1 MLGDDA
7 TIHADGPEP
16 ITIEASASQDGN
28 APAPRHR
35 RPPTQGVVAT
45 AALLAA
51 CDSGGSSGG
60 AGSSGLVTVPTPA
73 PAPTPTPSPTPT
85 VAALNAQGASR
96 FLAQATMGANR
107 TLIDSVLNTGIATW
121 IDAQFA
127 RPRDPGHWDWLV
139 SKGYTDAANNANV
152 GGQQGYDASVWRQAI
167 AGNDPL
173 RQRVALALLDFVV
186 VGINGINLSW
196 RAFAMAAYND
206 LLLDHAFGNYR
217 DLMGAITRNA
227 AMGSFLSFIGSR
239 KANAANTQL
248 PDENYARE
256 LMQLFTL
263 GVYQL
268 EQDGTVRTSNG
279 VPLETYTQD
288 DVAQLAR
295 VFTGLNLATTDNAT
309 PDRMRQ
315 PLVITASANETGS
328 ATFLG
333 ATVSGGGF
341 AAIDAALDI
350 IFRHPNVAPFVSR
363 QLIQRMVTSNPGRA
377 YVGRVAATFANN
389 GSGVRGD
396 MKAVIRAI
404 LLDPEARDDAA
415 AANATNTGRLR
426 DPVQRLTN
434 WARAFGVTSP
444 SDAWAIGDTTSTTV
458 RLGQSI
464 GRSPSVFGFVR
475 PGYTPPGTAMAQ
487 AGMTAPEFLIASEQS
502 NIAYVNYM
510 QSMVGGGT
518 GDTKADYAPM
528 MALASDS
535 RKLVDEVNLILA
547 AGQLRAA
554 TVTAIR
560 TAVDSIPLTANN
572 ATLNRTGIAILLT
585 LASPDYLVQK

>member
-1 MLGDDA
+1 MVGDDK
-7 TIHADGPEP
+7 TIDGDGP
-16 ITIEASASQDGN
+16 IAISEATTNPKVADAAS
-28 APAPRHR
+28 PVPVSR
-35 RPPTQGVVAT
+35 RGAVAA

-51 CDSGGSSGG
+51 CDSGGSTG
-60 AGSSGLVTVPTPA
+60 AGGGLVSV
-73 PAPTPTPSPTPT
+73 PAPTPTPSPSPT
-85 VAALNAQGASR
+85 TAALTAQGASR
-96 FLAQATMGANR
+96 FLAQATMGASR
-107 TLIDSVLNTGIATW
+107 TTIDSVLGSGIAGW

-127 RPRDPGHWDWLV
+127 RPRDPSHWDWLV
-139 SKGYTDAANNANV
+139 AKGYNDAANTANIN
-152 GGQQGYDASVWRQAI
+152 GQSGYDPSVWRQAI
-167 AGNDPL
+167 AGGDPL
-173 RQRVALALLDFVV
+173 RQRVALALLDFLV
-186 VGINGINLSW
+186 VGIGGMNLSW
-196 RAFAMAAYND
+196 RAFAMAGYND

-217 DLMGAITRNA
+217 TLLGAITRNA

-239 KANAANTQL
+239 KANPSNGQL

-263 GVYQL
+263 GIYQL
-268 EQDGTVRTSNG
+268 EQDGTVRTANG

-295 VFTGLNLATTDNAT
+295 VFTGLTLASNDNTT
-309 PDRMRQ
+309 PERMRQ
-315 PLVITASANETGS
+315 PLVITASANETGP

-350 IFRHPNVAPFVSR
+350 LFRHPNVAPFVSR
-363 QLIQRMVTSNPGRA
+363 QLIQRMVTSNPSRS
-377 YVGRVAATFANN
+377 YVGRVAAAFADN

-415 AANATNTGRLR
+415 ALASTSGGRLR
-426 DPVQRLTN
+426 DPVQRFTN

-444 SDAWAIGDTTSTTV
+444 GDAWAIGDTTSTTA

-464 GRSPSVFGFVR
+464 GRAPSVFGFVR
-475 PGYTPPGTAMAQ
+475 PGYTPPGTPMAQ
-487 AGMTAPEFLIASEQS
+487 AGMVAPEFQITSEQT
-502 NIAYVNYM
+502 NIAYINYM

-518 GDTKADYAPM
+518 GDVKADYAPM
-528 MALASDS
+528 MALAADS
-535 RKLVDEVNLILA
+535 GKLVDEVNLILA
-547 AGQLRAA
+547 AGQLRGS

-560 TAVDSIPLTANN
+560 TAVDSIPTTANN
-572 ATLNRTGIAILLT
+572 AMLNRTGVAILLT
-585 LASPDYLVQK
+585 LASPDYLVLK

>member
-1 MLGDDA
+1 MPDEPSTIDDDDVMTIPQPDARLAQTEQRTPRQRIETHGVLGAA
-7 TIHADGPEP
+7 T
-16 ITIEASASQDGN
+16 
-28 APAPRHR
+28 
-35 RPPTQGVVAT
+35 
-45 AALLAA
+45 LLAA
-51 CDSGGSSGG
+51 CDSGGGGGSGT
-60 AGSSGLVTVPTPA
+60 GLVSVPA
-73 PAPTPTPSPTPT
+73 PAPTPTPTPSPTPT
-85 VAALNAQGASR
+85 TAVLTAQGASR
-96 FLAQATMGANR
+96 FLSQATMGANR
-107 TLIDSVLNTGIATW
+107 SSIDAVLNTGIAGW

-127 RPRDPGHWDWLV
+127 RPRDTSHWDWLV
-139 SKGYTDAANNANV
+139 SKNYNDATNNNNI
-152 GGQQGYDASVWRQAI
+152 GGQNGYDPSVWRQAI
-167 AGNDPL
+167 AGGDPL
-173 RQRVALALLDFVV
+173 RQRVALALLDFLVI
-186 VGINGINLSW
+186 GINGINMSW

-217 DLMGAITRNA
+217 DLLGAMTRNA

-239 KANAANTQL
+239 KANPSTGQM

-268 EQDGTVRTSNG
+268 EQDGSVRTSNG
-279 VPLETYTQD
+279 VPLETYTQE
-288 DVAQLAR
+288 DVSQLAR
-295 VFTGLNLATTDNAT
+295 VFTGLNLANNDNST
-309 PDRMRQ
+309 PDRMRL

-328 ATFLG
+328 ASFLG
-333 ATVSGGGF
+333 GTVSGGGF
-341 AAIDAALDI
+341 AAVDGALDI
-350 IFRHPNVAPFVSR
+350 LFRHPNVAPFVSK
-363 QLIQRMVTSNPGRA
+363 QLIQRMVTSNPSRA
-377 YVGRVAATFANN
+377 YVGRVAAAFANN

-415 AANATNTGRLR
+415 ALASTTAGRLR

-444 SDAWAIGDTTSTTV
+444 SDAWAIGDTSNTTQ

-464 GRSPSVFGFVR
+464 GRAPSVFGFLR
-475 PGYTPPGTAMAQ
+475 PGYAPPGTAMAQ
-487 AGMTAPEFLIASEQS
+487 AGMTAPEFLIASEQT

-535 RKLVDEVNLILA
+535 QKLVDEVNLILA
-547 AGQLRAA
+547 AGQLRGA
-554 TVTAIR
+554 TVAAIR
-560 TAVDSIPLTANN
+560 AAVDTIPLTASN
-572 ATLNRTGIAILLT
+572 ATLNRTGVAILLT
-585 LASPDYLVQK
+585 LASPDYLVLK

>member
-7 TIHADGPEP
+7 IIDGDGAVTISETATIAEP
-16 ITIEASASQDGN
+16 PAT
-28 APAPRHR
+28 PAPRRSSIDR
-35 RPPTQGVVAT
+35 RSVVAA

-60 AGSSGLVTVPTPA
+60 GGGLVSVPA
-73 PAPTPTPSPTPT
+73 PAPVPTTTPSPTPT
-85 VAALNAQGASR
+85 TAVLTAQGASR
-96 FLAQATMGANR
+96 FLAQATMGATR
-107 TLIDSVLNTGIATW
+107 SSIDSVLNVGIAGW

-127 RPRDPGHWDWLV
+127 RPRDTSHWDWLV
-139 SKGYTDAANNANV
+139 SKGFNDASNTANV
-152 GGQQGYDASVWRQAI
+152 SGQNGYDQSVWRQAI
-167 AGNDPL
+167 AGGDPL
-173 RQRVALALLDFVV
+173 RQRVALALLDFMV
-186 VGINGINLSW
+186 VGISGINLSW
-196 RAFAMAAYND
+196 RAFAMGAYND

-217 DLMGAITRNA
+217 DLLGAITRNP

-239 KANAANTQL
+239 KANPSNGQL

-268 EQDGTVRTSNG
+268 EQDGTVRTANG
-279 VPLETYTQD
+279 APLETYTQD

-295 VFTGLNLATTDNAT
+295 VFTGLNLATSDNTT
-309 PDRMRQ
+309 PDRARQ

-363 QLIQRMVTSNPGRA
+363 QLIQRMVTSNPSRG
-377 YVGRVAATFANN
+377 YVGRVAAVFANN

-396 MKAVIRAI
+396 MKALIRAI

-415 AANATNTGRLR
+415 ALASTSSGRLR

-444 SDAWAIGDTTSTTV
+444 SDAWTIGDTTSTTQ

-464 GRSPSVFGFVR
+464 GRAPSVFGFVR

-487 AGMTAPEFLIASEQS
+487 AGMTAPEFLIASEQT
-502 NIAYVNYM
+502 NIAYINYM

-518 GDTKADYAPM
+518 GDTKADYAAM

-535 RKLVDEVNLILA
+535 QKLVDEVNLILA
-547 AGQLRAA
+547 AGQLRGS

-572 ATLNRTGIAILLT
+572 ATLNRTGVAILLT
-585 LASPDYLVQK
+585 LASPDYLVLK

>member
-1 MLGDDA
+1 MAGDDA
-7 TIHADGPEP
+7 IIIGDRPVTVSEATTVAESATPAIARRTP
-16 ITIEASASQDGN
+16 ID
-28 APAPRHR
+28 R
-35 RPPTQGVVAT
+35 RSVIAA

-51 CDSGGSSGG
+51 CDSGGSTGG
-60 AGSSGLVTVPTPA
+60 GGGLVSV
-73 PAPTPTPSPTPT
+73 PAPTPTPTPVPSPTPT
-85 VAALNAQGASR
+85 TAALNAQGASR
-96 FLAQATMGANR
+96 FLAQATTGATR
-107 TLIDSVLNTGIATW
+107 TSIDAVLNSGIAGW

-127 RPRDPGHWDWLV
+127 RPRDPSHWDWLV
-139 SKGYTDAANNANV
+139 AKGYNDVANTANIN
-152 GGQQGYDASVWRQAI
+152 GQNGYDPSVWRQAI
-167 AGNDPL
+167 AGGDPL
-173 RQRVALALLDFVV
+173 RQRVALALLDFMV
-186 VGINGINLSW
+186 VGISGINLSW
-196 RAFAMAAYND
+196 RAFAMATYND

-217 DLMGAITRNA
+217 DLLGAITRNA

-239 KANAANTQL
+239 KANPSNGQL

-263 GVYQL
+263 GIYQL
-268 EQDGTVRTSNG
+268 EQDGTIRTANG
-279 VPLETYTQD
+279 IPLETYTQD

-295 VFTGLNLATTDNAT
+295 VFTGLTLASNDNTT
-309 PDRMRQ
+309 PERMRQ

-350 IFRHPNVAPFVSR
+350 LFRHPNVAPFVSK
-363 QLIQRMVTSNPGRA
+363 QLIQRMVTSNPSRS
-377 YVGRVAATFANN
+377 YVGRVAAVFANS

-396 MKAVIRAI
+396 MKAVVRAI

-415 AANATNTGRLR
+415 ALASTSGGRLR
-426 DPVQRLTN
+426 DPVQRFTN

-444 SDAWAIGDTTSTTV
+444 SDAWAIGDTTSTTT

-464 GRSPSVFGFVR
+464 GRAPSVFGFIR

-487 AGMTAPEFLIASEQS
+487 AGMTAPEFQIASEQT
-502 NIAYVNYM
+502 NIAYINYM
-510 QSMVGGGT
+510 QSVVGGGT
-518 GDTKADYAPM
+518 GDVKADYAPM

-535 RKLVDEVNLILA
+535 GKLVDEVNLILA
-547 AGQLRAA
+547 AGQLRSA

-572 ATLNRTGIAILLT
+572 ATLNRTGVAILLT
-585 LASPDYLVQK
+585 LASPDYLVLK

>member
-1 MLGDDA
+1 M
-7 TIHADGPEP
+7 TIDSDGAV
-16 ITIEASASQDGN
+16 TISEA
-28 APAPRHR
+28 APAAQPAGAAGGR
-35 RPPTQGVVAT
+35 RSSIDRRGVVAA

-51 CDSGGSSGG
+51 CDSGGSDSGG
-60 AGSSGLVTVPTPA
+60 GVVSVPA
-73 PAPTPTPSPTPT
+73 PAPTPTPSPSPT
-85 VAALNAQGASR
+85 VAALTAQGASR
-96 FLAQATMGANR
+96 LLAQATMGATR
-107 TLIDSVLNTGIATW
+107 TSIDAVLNSGIAGW

-127 RPRDPGHWDWLV
+127 RPRDTSHWDWLV
-139 SKGYTDAANNANV
+139 SKGYDSATNV
-152 GGQQGYDASVWRQAI
+152 SGQSGYDSSVWRQAI
-167 AGNDPL
+167 AGGDPL

-206 LLLDHAFGNYR
+206 VLLDHAFGNYR
-217 DLMGAITRNA
+217 DLLGAITRNA

-239 KANAANTQL
+239 KANPSNGQL

-268 EQDGTVRTSNG
+268 EQDGTVRVSNG
-279 VPLETYTQD
+279 VPIETYTQD

-295 VFTGLNLATTDNAT
+295 VFTGLNLATSDNTT

-315 PLVITASANETGS
+315 PLVLTASANETGS

-363 QLIQRMVTSNPGRA
+363 QLIQRMVTSNPSRA
-377 YVGRVAATFANN
+377 YVGRVAAAFANN

-415 AANATNTGRLR
+415 ALAGTGSGRLR

-444 SDAWAIGDTTSTTV
+444 SDAWAIGDTTSTTQ

-464 GRSPSVFGFVR
+464 GRAPSVFGFVR
-475 PGYTPPGTAMAQ
+475 PGYTPPGTAIAQ
-487 AGMTAPEFLIASEQS
+487 AGMTAPEFLIASEQT
-502 NIAYVNYM
+502 NIAYINYM

-518 GDTKADYAPM
+518 GDVKADYAAM

-535 RKLVDEVNLILA
+535 QKLVDEVNLILA
-547 AGQLRAA
+547 AGQLRGP

-560 TAVDSIPLTANN
+560 TAVDSIPLTASN
-572 ATLNRTGIAILLT
+572 ATLNRTGVAILLT